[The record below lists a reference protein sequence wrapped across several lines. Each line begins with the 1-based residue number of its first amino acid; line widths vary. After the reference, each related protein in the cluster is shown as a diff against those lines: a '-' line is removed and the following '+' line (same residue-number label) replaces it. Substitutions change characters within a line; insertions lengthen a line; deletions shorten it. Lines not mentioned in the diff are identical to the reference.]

1 MRSARRESALWG
13 VVSALLF
20 AVLALGY
27 RLATG
32 TEISIL
38 FALGVAVAVGGMTT
52 VLSFLL
58 VSRLG

>member
-1 MRSARRESALWG
+1 MAPVRRESSLWG

-32 TEISIL
+32 ADVPVIL
-38 FALGVAVAVGGMTT
+38 VVGVSVVVGVVTA
-52 VLSFLL
+52 VLSYL
-58 VSRLG
+58 VNSRFG